1 MSPTKDSLT
10 FSVTSDVIGRNE
22 KQGGRAFRRRE
33 FGGNS
38 AFARYA
44 LFISLS
50 CSNKRIG

>member
-33 FGGNS
+33 FGV
-38 AFARYA
+38 RA
-44 LFISLS
+44 LRALHFLVLFE
-50 CSNKRIG
+50 